1 VVAVFARDTLCDNI
15 SGDFGEAGVVP
26 LMRMTVQRTPHDPSV
41 AIESAALLKS
51 AHGEIPRLT
60 AQPHILVVDDSR
72 DIRELLVR
80 YLEQNGFRASAAPGA
95 DQARRML
102 KTSVFDLAVLDVM
115 MPGEDGLSLC
125 RSLHYDSDLP
135 VIMLTARGE
144 DVDRILGLEMGADD
158 YVAKPFNPRE
168 LVARIGAVLRRTNSM
183 PKRSGATRGGQI
195 QFDRWTLDT
204 AQRELAGPD
213 GTIVPLSSG
222 EFRLLLAFIERPNV
236 SLSRDQLLDITRGR
250 NAEPFDR
257 SIDNAVSRLRRKI
270 EEDPKAPRLIKTVWG
285 GGYVFTANISER

>member
-1 VVAVFARDTLCDNI
+1 M
-15 SGDFGEAGVVP
+15 VP
-26 LMRMTVQRTPHDPSV
+26 LVRMTVQRTPHDPSV
-41 AIESAALLKS
+41 AIESATSLKS
-51 AHGEIPRLT
+51 VYGEIPRLT

-95 DQARRML
+95 DQARRMM

-158 YVAKPFNPRE
+158 YIAKPFNPRE
-168 LVARIGAVLRRTNSM
+168 LVARIGAVLRRANSM
-183 PKRSGATRGGQI
+183 PKRGAARGGLI
-195 QFDRWTLDT
+195 QFDRWSLDS
-204 AQRELAGPD
+204 AQRELTGPD

-236 SLSRDQLLDITRGR
+236 SLSRDHLLDITRGR

-285 GGYVFTANISER
+285 GGYVFTAAVGER

>member
-1 VVAVFARDTLCDNI
+1 L
-15 SGDFGEAGVVP
+15 
-26 LMRMTVQRTPHDPSV
+26 TV
-41 AIESAALLKS
+41 
-51 AHGEIPRLT
+51 
-60 AQPHILVVDDSR
+60 QPHILVVDDSR

-80 YLEQNGFRASAAPGA
+80 DLEQNGFRASAAPGA

-125 RSLHYDSDLP
+125 RSLHFDSDLP

-158 YVAKPFNPRE
+158 YIAKPFNPRE

-183 PKRSGATRGGQI
+183 PKRGAVARSGQI
-195 QFDRWTLDT
+195 QFDRWSLDT
-204 AQRELAGPD
+204 AQRELSGPD

-285 GGYVFTANISER
+285 GGYVFTATISER

>member
-1 VVAVFARDTLCDNI
+1 
-15 SGDFGEAGVVP
+15 
-26 LMRMTVQRTPHDPSV
+26 
-41 AIESAALLKS
+41 
-51 AHGEIPRLT
+51 
-60 AQPHILVVDDSR
+60 LVVDDSR

-102 KTSVFDLAVLDVM
+102 KTSAFDLAVLDVM

-125 RSLHYDSDLP
+125 RSLHYDSELP

-158 YVAKPFNPRE
+158 YIAKPFNPRE
-168 LVARIGAVLRRTNSM
+168 LVARIGAVLRRTNAM
-183 PKRSGATRGGQI
+183 PKRSGGGSRGGQI
-195 QFDRWTLDT
+195 QFDRWSLDT

-285 GGYVFTANISER
+285 GGYVFTAVISER